1 MVGDIPQQPLAGSVS
16 RAIAEENPRVASS
29 LTEVSGSLFADSLT
43 RAPVSGHDGPAARR
57 LFKSSVLIA
66 ALIGVCFLAGCG
78 NLIRLAADIKETGNK
93 IRLVSG
99 SMATPVRAD
108 REVIV
113 VVLGDDQGNEIHN
126 YRVFER
132 DGAFRIA
139 ALRDS
144 HFLFAF
150 QDVNRDFSYQAN
162 EPATWFDLKE
172 AGIQSGDVSEVRLVL
187 SGPTDRPAPLRMTNL
202 FDLRGSSLG
211 QIDVQLGKTA
221 SLDDARFSEQSADM
235 GMWEPIGFMKA
246 GHAGIFFL
254 EPYDTARTPV
264 LFVHGI
270 NGSPR
275 DFSDLI
281 ASIDRRRYQSWLFN
295 YPSGLDLR
303 ALGDGLVGLLAE
315 LRHQHGFRKL
325 HIVAHSMGGLL
336 IREYLAE
343 CARSRSCDYMGN
355 FVSVSTPFG
364 GVASAGWWLDYARV
378 VMPVWR
384 NLVPDGPFLRDLF
397 DQSLPV
403 GVSHHLLF
411 SYRNVATLS
420 RSSGDGVIPLES
432 QLRPE
437 VQREASLVRGFNEDH
452 MSILRNKDLHRYVNE
467 AFSSAPGNSG
477 ASPEAGSRPPSPL
490 PRVQ

>member
-1 MVGDIPQQPLAGSVS
+1 MRLLKVS
-16 RAIAEENPRVASS
+16 SQIA
-29 LTEVSGSLFADSLT
+29 L
-43 RAPVSGHDGPAARR
+43 
-57 LFKSSVLIA
+57 
-66 ALIGVCFLAGCG
+66 LIGVCFLAGCS
-78 NLIRLAADIKETGNK
+78 NLVRLAADLKETGNM

-99 SMATPVRAD
+99 TLEIPLNAD

-113 VVLGDDQGNEIHN
+113 VVLGDDQGKEIHN

-144 HFLFAF
+144 RFLFAF
-150 QDVNRDFSYQAN
+150 QDLNRDFSYQAN
-162 EPATWFDLKE
+162 EPATWFDLAE
-172 AGIQSGDVSEVRLVL
+172 VGIQSASVSDVRLVL
-187 SGPTDRPAPLRMTNL
+187 SGPTERPAPLRMTNL
-202 FDLRGSSLG
+202 FDLRGKSLG

-221 SLDDARFSEQSADM
+221 SLDDARFSEHSTDM

-254 EPYDTARTPV
+254 EPYDAERTPV

-281 ASIDRRRYQSWLFN
+281 ASIDSRRYQSWLFN

-303 ALGDGLVGLLAE
+303 TLGDGLVGLLAE
-315 LRHQHGFRKL
+315 LRHQYGFRNL
-325 HIVAHSMGGLL
+325 HIVAHSMGGLV

-343 CARSRSCDYMGN
+343 CARSRGCDYMGN
-355 FVSVSTPFG
+355 FVSISTPYG

-397 DQSLPV
+397 DQPLPV

-437 VQREASLVRGFNEDH
+437 VQHEASLVRGFNEDH
-452 MSILRNKDLHRYVNE
+452 MSILGNKDVHRYVNE
-467 AFSSAPGNSG
+467 AFSSTPSNSG
-477 ASPEAGSRPPSPL
+477 ASPEAGSRPPSTL